1 MTGFITDTNCLNI
14 AVAVR
19 VAATL
24 TVAVVAA
31 VDKISADGTG
41 ISLSKIGTSQ
51 YRISGGV
58 GSLTGGVGFG
68 LGGVLSGSCSDGVVP
83 ATPGGGRRS
92 LGGTT
97 MGLYEGKSARGTS
110 STGRGKTRGSGSR
123 ITGSTGGAPKSI
135 TYPQKDH
142 AR

>member
-41 ISLSKIGTSQ
+41 ISLSRTGTSQ

-58 GSLTGGVGFG
+58 GGLGCG
-68 LGGVLSGSCSDGVVP
+68 LGGAFLGSCSDGVVP

-110 STGRGKTRGSGSR
+110 STGRGSKGASGSR
-123 ITGSTGGAPKSI
+123 RTGSTGGAPKSI
-135 TYPQKDH
+135 TYHRKDH

>member
-41 ISLSKIGTSQ
+41 ISLSRTGTSQ

-58 GSLTGGVGFG
+58 GG
-68 LGGVLSGSCSDGVVP
+68 LGLGLGAAFLGSCSDGVVP

-110 STGRGKTRGSGSR
+110 STGRGKLRGSGSL

-135 TYPQKDH
+135 SYLQRDH
-142 AR
+142 VQ

>member
-1 MTGFITDTNCLNI
+1 MIGFITDTNCLNI

-58 GSLTGGVGFG
+58 GILIGGGAG
-68 LGGVLSGSCSDGVVP
+68 LGGVFLGSSSFGSGP

-97 MGLYEGKSARGTS
+97 SGLYEGKSARGTS
-110 STGRGKTRGSGSR
+110 STGRGKSRGSGSR

-135 TYPQKDH
+135 SRQRDH
-142 AR
+142 VQ

>member
-1 MTGFITDTNCLNI
+1 MMGFITDTNCLNI

-58 GSLTGGVGFG
+58 GSLTGLGFG
-68 LGGVLSGSCSDGVVP
+68 FGGSFSGSCSDGVVP
-83 ATPGGGRRS
+83 VTPGGGRRS

-110 STGRGKTRGSGSR
+110 STGRGKTRGSGSL

>member
-1 MTGFITDTNCLNI
+1 MMGFITDTNCLNI

-58 GSLTGGVGFG
+58 GGLTGLG
-68 LGGVLSGSCSDGVVP
+68 LGLGAAFLGSCSDGVVP

-110 STGRGKTRGSGSR
+110 STGRGKLRGSGSR

-135 TYPQKDH
+135 SRQRDH